1 MNQLSTPLLQAV
13 SPTLKYLGGITLQN
27 PHTFT
32 IAKGEAYTVIGS
44 NGCGKTTL
52 ANIIENGWNFTTNRI
67 LGDKKSLEISSV
79 EFSDIHS
86 LTGFSEAYY
95 QQRFES
101 MANDDIPTC
110 LLYTSPSPR
119 DS

>member
-1 MNQLSTPLLQAV
+1 MNQTSAPLLQAV

-32 IAKGEAYTVIGS
+32 IERGKAYAVVGS

-67 LGDKKSLEISSV
+67 IGDKKSLEIRSV
-79 EFSDIHS
+79 EFSDIHA

-95 QQRFES
+95 Q
-101 MANDDIPTC
+101 
-110 LLYTSPSPR
+110 
-119 DS
+119 

>member
-27 PHTFT
+27 PYTFT

-52 ANIIENGWNFTTNRI
+52 ANIIENG
-67 LGDKKSLEISSV
+67 
-79 EFSDIHS
+79 
-86 LTGFSEAYY
+86 
-95 QQRFES
+95 
-101 MANDDIPTC
+101 
-110 LLYTSPSPR
+110 
-119 DS
+119 